1 MLVFSVKEWN
11 VLKKTSAQII
21 SELRT
26 KLPFDTGRHLY
37 AVIGSYEEL
46 KDFKETELANARDTN
61 DYPLPAVCNLS
72 YELLTR
78 IKDPELRDLVGNEAR
93 RPLTVISKLEKELN
107 SFLNEYFSSKSF
119 LILEHME
126 LIFTYQLDF
135 SVFRRTASNQNHIL
149 FLLPAERRG
158 DQIVVFHQADIRFHR
173 SIPENLIAD
182 NHVWELTESNA

>member
-1 MLVFSVKEWN
+1 MKR
-11 VLKKTSAQII
+11 TSSQII

-26 KLPFDTGRHLY
+26 KLPFSTGRHLY
-37 AVIGSYEEL
+37 AVIGSYQQL
-46 KDFKETELANARDTN
+46 KDFKETELVKARDSN
-61 DYPLPAVCNLS
+61 DYLFPPVSNLS

-78 IKDPELRDLVGNEAR
+78 IEDSELRELVGNEAR
-93 RPLTVISKLEKELN
+93 RPLTVASKLERELN
-107 SFLNEYFSSKSF
+107 NFLNSYFSSSTF
-119 LILEHME
+119 LILEHVE

-158 DQIVVFHQADIRFHR
+158 DQIVIFHQADIRFHR

-182 NHVWELTESNA
+182 NHVWELIDSNA